1 MKEILLKLLYK
12 QPRLKYLLPLIL
24 LISVGTVFAITA
36 NTRNNQQEEAV
47 LEEEII
53 EEEYPVFTGDSYSDP
68 ETTARAALSIYY
80 SDSGQKTVLYE
91 KNSDQELAIASIS
104 KLMTALVAYE
114 HYEINDAVRVSER
127 DIVSR
132 TEFRDFRAFDETTI
146 SDMLHQ
152 VIIESNNSAA
162 YAMGLISDRYLI
174 SDNEAV
180 ESFVNKMN
188 QTAKSIGLKKTNFVN
203 PSGLDTQSKYNSSTA
218 EEVATLTHY
227 IINNKPLIMEISTMP
242 SYKVY
247 SPDKSIYY
255 HSMNTNVFLH
265 NQNNE
270 WQTLIIGGKT
280 GYTRA
285 ANGCLVIV
293 LDGPGGDGHII
304 NVILGADDRFQE
316 MEKLVNYIF
325 DHYQY

>member
-1 MKEILLKLLYK
+1 MKEKLFNLFRK
-12 QPRLKYLLPLIL
+12 QPSLKYLIL
-24 LISVGTVFAITA
+24 VSVVSIGVFFVITSGA
-36 NTRNNQQEEAV
+36 RNHQ
-47 LEEEII
+47 EEEII
-53 EEEYPVFTGDSYSDP
+53 EEVFVEEEYPLFTGNSGSTPDIL
-68 ETTARAALSIYY
+68 AHAAFSIYY
-80 SDSGQKTVLYE
+80 SENGKESVLYE
-91 KNSDQELAIASIS
+91 KNSDEELAIASIS
-104 KLMTALVAYE
+104 KLMTALVAYQN
-114 HYEINDAVRVSER
+114 YEIGDEVRVSER

-146 SDMLHQ
+146 NDMLHQ

-174 SDNEAV
+174 SDSEAV

-188 QTAKSIGLKKTNFVN
+188 QTAKDIGLKKTNFVN
-203 PSGLDTQSKYNSSTA
+203 PSGLDTQTKYNSSTA

-227 IINNKPLIMEISTMP
+227 IINNKPIIMDISTMP

-255 HSMNTNVFLH
+255 HSVNTNMFLH
-265 NQNNE
+265 SQNNE

-325 DHYQY
+325 DHYQF